1 MDKPIKTIYYSNK
14 YSQMVFGRWVEDM
27 VDIVENVDGHDI
39 GNYVIQC
46 HDLRKLKKQ
55 FENQKSKF
63 KLVFVKG
70 GDM

>member
-14 YSQMVFGRWVEDM
+14 YSQMVFGNWMDDL
-27 VDIVENVDGHDI
+27 VDIIENVDGHDI
-39 GNYVIQC
+39 CNYTIRC
-46 HDLRKLKKQ
+46 NDLRSLRKQ
-55 FENQKSKF
+55 FENQKNKF